1 LITIKIKL
9 TQNREKNMLHNY
21 SSSVASMSQAIRN
34 YPWENKEAYAQFLAQ
49 TYYYICHSTRL
60 LAASAARFSQADQ
73 GMHKRFLHHTDE
85 ENSHELLALRDLQ
98 KLGYQIKNFPE
109 TAETKTLYEVQYY
122 KIEHIDPAALMGYI
136 LALETM
142 AGNDF
147 KWLKEKL
154 TCLYGKECVKFVQV
168 HADEDPDH
176 IEKALKVIEGLS
188 PERLPC
194 IDINIRQTALCY
206 SSMLESAVEC
216 AYNRN
221 KRVA

>member
-1 LITIKIKL
+1 
-9 TQNREKNMLHNY
+9 MLDKYQMSVDQMSLGIRSY
-21 SSSVASMSQAIRN
+21 S
-34 YPWENKEAYAQFLAQ
+34 WEDKRSYAEFLAQ

-73 GMHKRFLHHTDE
+73 HLHKRFLKHTDE

-98 KLGYQIKNFPE
+98 KLGYKLSDFPE
-109 TAETKTLYEVQYY
+109 LAQTKTLYEIQYY
-122 KIEHIDPAALMGYI
+122 KIEHCDPAALMGYI

-154 TCLYGKECVKFVQV
+154 IGLYGKECVKFVQV

-176 IEKALKVIEGLS
+176 IEKALDVIEKL
-188 PERLPC
+188 EHHRLAA
-194 IDINIRQTALCY
+194 IDINIEQTAICY
-206 SSMLESAVEC
+206 NDMLKASMTKVSLLKPGKA
-216 AYNRN
+216 A
-221 KRVA
+221 